1 MSSRPTRRTRRK
13 REHGG
18 EREGAGRPA
27 AGRVAFNIRVKL
39 ATAALIDRLCF
50 QRTLSRGEIV
60 EEWFASND

>member
-1 MSSRPTRRTRRK
+1 MSGKRRT
-13 REHGG
+13 HGG
-18 EREGAGRPA
+18 KRARAGRPA